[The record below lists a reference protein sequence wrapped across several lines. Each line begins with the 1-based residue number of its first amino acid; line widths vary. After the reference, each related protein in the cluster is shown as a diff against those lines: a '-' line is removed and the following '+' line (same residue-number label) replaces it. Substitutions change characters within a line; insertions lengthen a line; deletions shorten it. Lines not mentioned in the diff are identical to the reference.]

1 MPAGVLGPWW
11 WWLVVEGGG
20 GVNLEVVSVG
30 ISISSRMKKL
40 PVESCL
46 VANWLHINIVAVA
59 LWESL
64 PYLQNKII

>member
-11 WWLVVEGGG
+11 VGFG

-30 ISISSRMKKL
+30 IYINSRIKEL
-40 PVESCL
+40 PVEL
-46 VANWLHINIVAVA
+46 RLIANRLRINIVAVA

-64 PYLQNKII
+64 PHLQKEII